1 MRPVV
6 LIAGGVGKGQDFA
19 PLRATVEATCRAVF
33 LIGRDAPLLAS
44 ALGGGTVPVEI
55 AGTLDHAVGRA
66 IAVASP
72 GDAVLLSPAC
82 ASLDQFSSYIER
94 GEQFTAHVR
103 RYLGEAAHA

>member
-1 MRPVV
+1 ML
-6 LIAGGVGKGQDFA
+6 LIAGGVGKGQDFG
-19 PLRATVEATCRAVF
+19 PLREPVEAACRAVF

-44 ALGGGTVPVEI
+44 ALRGSTVPVEI
-55 AGTLDHAVGRA
+55 AGTLDHAVDRA

-82 ASLDQFSSYIER
+82 ASLDQFSSYVER
-94 GEQFTAHVR
+94 GEQFTVHVR